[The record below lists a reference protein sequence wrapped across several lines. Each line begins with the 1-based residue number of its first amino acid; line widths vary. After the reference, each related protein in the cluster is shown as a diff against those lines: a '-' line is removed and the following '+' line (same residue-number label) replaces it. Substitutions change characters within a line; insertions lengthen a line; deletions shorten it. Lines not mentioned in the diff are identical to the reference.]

1 MHHNDSGRTPVKT
14 LPFGGKR
21 PFYGWVVVGVGAVTQ
36 FFQGVT
42 NQGFSS
48 YLPFLQAKFGW
59 SKALMAAPRSVSQV
73 DNSILGPIE
82 GYLVDKF
89 GPRVIATIGIFFM
102 GLGLIL
108 FGLTNSLWMY
118 FIANIIIDIGTGFE
132 GLLIMSVA
140 VNNWFRRKRT
150 LAQAIMLLGFS
161 MAGLVGVPALGLVQ
175 TNVNW
180 QSAAIGSGLII
191 WLFGFPCAQLLRT
204 SPEPYGLHP
213 DGIELNTNNLDD
225 KTSRNLPSEYNFSL
239 REAVRTPTFWFLA
252 VGWALG
258 GMGMGVAQ
266 THLFLH
272 LEATEG
278 GVGLTHA
285 TATMVWSVASF
296 SNIPCRLLGGILGD
310 RLPKNILLGIASI
323 LMAVSVYILAMANDI
338 RMAMAFAVIYG
349 IGWGIRTP
357 VMNAIQ
363 ADYFGRRSLGK
374 IIGWL
379 QALSLPFTIAAPIIA
394 GYVADIQDTY
404 RLAFSVT
411 ALISLFGSVAIFM
424 ARQPHPPSDSTIK
437 TISAARN

>member
-1 MHHNDSGRTPVKT
+1 M
-14 LPFGGKR
+14 
-21 PFYGWVVVGVGAVTQ
+21 VTQ

-48 YLPFLQAKFGW
+48 YLPFLHAKFGW
-59 SKALMAAPRSVSQV
+59 SKAVMAAPRSVSQV
-73 DNSILGPIE
+73 DNSVLGPIE

-118 FIANIIIDIGTGFE
+118 FVANIVIDIGTGFE

-175 TNVNW
+175 TNLNW

-191 WLFGFPCAQLLRT
+191 WIFGFPCAQLLRT
-204 SPEPYGLHP
+204 RPEPFGLQP
-213 DGIELNTNNLDD
+213 DGIESGFSNKPETV
-225 KTSRNLPSEYNFSL
+225 SRFLPSEYDFSL
-239 REAVRTPTFWFLA
+239 REAIHTPSFWFLA

-272 LEATEG
+272 LEDVDSGA
-278 GVGLTHA
+278 GLTHA
-285 TATMVWSVASF
+285 TATLVWSVASF

-310 RLPKNILLGIASI
+310 RLPKNVLLGIASI
-323 LMAVSVYILAMANDI
+323 LMAVSVYILAVANNLKMAL
-338 RMAMAFAVIYG
+338 AFAVIYG

-379 QALSLPFTIAAPIIA
+379 QSLSLPVTIAAPIIA
-394 GYVADIQDTY
+394 GYVADVQNTY
-404 RLAFSVT
+404 RIAFSVT

-424 ARQPHPPSDSTIK
+424 AKQPKPPSTAVTK
-437 TISAARN
+437 TTQDVRK

>member
-1 MHHNDSGRTPVKT
+1 MKIHRDTPDQTLGKS
-14 LPFGGKR
+14 LPFGGKG
-21 PFYGWVVVGVGAVTQ
+21 PFYGWVIVGVGVVTQ

-73 DNSILGPIE
+73 DNSVLGPIE

-118 FIANIIIDIGTGFE
+118 FVANIVIDIGTGFE

-175 TNVNW
+175 TNLNW

-204 SPEPYGLHP
+204 NPEPYGLQP
-213 DGIELNTNNLDD
+213 DGIKSGSNIPVE
-225 KTSRNLPSEYNFSL
+225 KASRYLPSEYDFSL
-239 REAVRTPTFWFLA
+239 REAIRTPTFWFLA

-278 GVGLTHA
+278 GAGLTHA
-285 TATMVWSVASF
+285 SATLVWSVAAF

-323 LMAVSVYILAMANDI
+323 FMAVSVYLLAISNNL
-338 RMAMAFAVIYG
+338 RMAIIFAVIYG

-374 IIGWL
+374 IVGWL
-379 QALSLPFTIAAPIIA
+379 QSISLPVTIAAPIIA
-394 GYVADIQDTY
+394 GYVADVQETY
-404 RLAFSVT
+404 RVAFSVT

-424 ARQPHPPSDSTIK
+424 AKQPQPPSLSMTK
-437 TISAARN
+437 S

>member
-1 MHHNDSGRTPVKT
+1 LLEQHHPKSDPAAHKT

-21 PFYGWVVVGVGAVTQ
+21 PFYGWVIVSVGVITQ

-48 YLPFLQAKFGW
+48 YLPFLNAKFGW

-73 DNSILGPIE
+73 DNSILGPVE

-108 FGLTNSLWMY
+108 FGLTNSLWLY
-118 FIANIIIDIGTGFE
+118 FTANIIIDIGTGFE
-132 GLLIMSVA
+132 GLLVMSVA

-161 MAGLVGVPALGLVQ
+161 MAGLVGVPAIGLIQ
-175 TNVNW
+175 TSINW
-180 QSAAIGSGLII
+180 QSAAIGSGLVI
-191 WLFGFPCAQLLRT
+191 WAIGLPCAQLLRT
-204 SPEPYGLHP
+204 SPEPYGLSP
-213 DGIELNTNNLDD
+213 DGFADSTEKQADAG
-225 KTSRNLPSEYNFSL
+225 SRFPASEYDFSL
-239 REAVRTPTFWFLA
+239 REAIHTPTFWFLA
-252 VGWALG
+252 VGWAIG
-258 GMGMGVAQ
+258 GMAMGVAQ

-272 LEATEG
+272 LEAKEG

-285 TATMVWSVASF
+285 TATLIWSVASLA
-296 SNIPCRLLGGILGD
+296 NIPCRLLGGILGD
-310 RLPKNILLGIASI
+310 RLPKNILLGIASV
-323 LMAVSVYILAMANDI
+323 LMAVSVYILAISDSLSKAI
-338 RMAMAFAVIYG
+338 VFAVIYG

-357 VMNAIQ
+357 VMNAVQ

-379 QALSLPFTIAAPIIA
+379 QSLSLPVTIAAPIIV
-394 GYVADIQDTY
+394 GYVADVQNTY
-404 RLAFSVT
+404 RLAFSIT
-411 ALISLFGSVAIFM
+411 ALISLLGSITIFL
-424 ARQPHPPSDSTIK
+424 ARPPSPPL
-437 TISAARN
+437 RVR

>member
-1 MHHNDSGRTPVKT
+1 MKIHRDTPDQTRGKS
-14 LPFGGKR
+14 LPFGGKG
-21 PFYGWVVVGVGAVTQ
+21 PFYGWVIVGVGVVTQ

-48 YLPFLQAKFGW
+48 YLPFLHAKFGW
-59 SKALMAAPRSVSQV
+59 SKAVMAAPRSVSQV
-73 DNSILGPIE
+73 DNSVLGPIE

-108 FGLTNSLWMY
+108 FGLTNSLWLY
-118 FIANIIIDIGTGFE
+118 FVANIVIDIGTGLE

-175 TNVNW
+175 TNLNW

-191 WLFGFPCAQLLRT
+191 WIFGFPCAQLLRT
-204 SPEPYGLHP
+204 SPEPYGLYP
-213 DGIELNTNNLDD
+213 DGAGSADLNSVN
-225 KTSRNLPSEYNFSL
+225 KTSRYLPSEYDFSL
-239 REAVRTPTFWFLA
+239 KEAFRTPTFWFLA

-278 GVGLTHA
+278 GVSLTHA
-285 TATMVWSVASF
+285 TATLVWSVASF

-323 LMAVSVYILAMANDI
+323 LMAVSVYILATADSLKMAL
-338 RMAMAFAVIYG
+338 AFAVVYG

-357 VMNAIQ
+357 VMNALQ

-379 QALSLPFTIAAPIIA
+379 QSLSLPVTIAAPIIV
-394 GYVADIQDTY
+394 GYVADVQGTY

-411 ALISLFGSVAIFM
+411 ALISLFGSAAIFM
-424 ARQPHPPSDSTIK
+424 ARQPRPPTEQMTKSMT
-437 TISAARN
+437 

>member
-1 MHHNDSGRTPVKT
+1 MNREIPGQTPVKP

-21 PFYGWVVVGVGAVTQ
+21 PFYGWVIVGVGLVTQ

-59 SKALMAAPRSVSQV
+59 SKAVMAAPRAVSQV
-73 DNSILGPIE
+73 DNSILGPVE

-108 FGLTNSLWMY
+108 FGLTNSLWLY
-118 FIANIIIDIGTGFE
+118 FTANIIIDIGTGFE

-175 TNVNW
+175 TNINW

-191 WLFGFPCAQLLRT
+191 WLIGFPCAQLLRT
-204 SPEPYGLHP
+204 NPEPYGLFP
-213 DGIELNTNNLDD
+213 DGAASTAPQFAN
-225 KTSRNLPSEYNFSL
+225 KASRYSPSEYDFTL

-252 VGWALG
+252 IGWALG
-258 GMGMGVAQ
+258 GMAMGVAQ

-272 LEATEG
+272 LEAAQG

-310 RLPKNILLGIASI
+310 RFPKNILLGVSSI
-323 LMAVSVYILAMANDI
+323 FMAVSVYILAVANDI
-338 RMAMAFAVIYG
+338 KMAMAFAVIYG

-379 QALSLPFTIAAPIIA
+379 QSLSLPVTIAAPIIV
-394 GYVADIQDTY
+394 GYVADVQDTY
-404 RLAFSVT
+404 RVAFSVT
-411 ALISLFGSVAIFM
+411 ALISLIGSAAIFM
-424 ARQPHPPSDSTIK
+424 ATQPRPPSAKTTST
-437 TISAARN
+437 APLAHQ